1 MARKQKLIQVELHM
15 PDNKEALDEIQRR
28 TNNFYAHSV
37 DVLLRKQ
44 GITGEDRKAVLKE
57 LIKQYT

>member
-1 MARKQKLIQVELHM
+1 MARKQKPIQVELHI

-28 TNNFYAHSV
+28 TNDFYAHSV

-44 GITGEDRKAVLKE
+44 GIIGEERKTVLKR
-57 LIKQYT
+57 LIEKYT